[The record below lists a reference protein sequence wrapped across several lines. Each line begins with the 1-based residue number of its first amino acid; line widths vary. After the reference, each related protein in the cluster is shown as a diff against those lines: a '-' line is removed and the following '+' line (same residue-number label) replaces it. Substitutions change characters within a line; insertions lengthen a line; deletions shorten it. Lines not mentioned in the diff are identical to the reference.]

1 MKKSRNH
8 IEGAMR
14 SHGLVF
20 FFVIV
25 LLIFGF
31 ISLPKMKKNEFP
43 TVTVLQGVVAVVYPG
58 ATAEEIEVQVAN
70 PVEDYLFTFTD
81 IDKTKTY
88 SYSKDGM
95 LYIFASLKPGVENSQ
110 VTWSRIREGLTLF
123 RLSSLPQGVLATV
136 VIDDFGNA
144 SSLFLAIESEQR
156 SSREL
161 KYFTEQLCDRLRDI
175 PEMGNIKIVGEQ
187 KEEIAILMDPI
198 KLSQYGISPSL
209 VSAELAAHGFRTI
222 SGQASN
228 NDGQAKIHVSIPY
241 SDEYD
246 LLQLVVFADPVT
258 GQSVRLRDVAKLE
271 RRYKENTPYIKYT
284 DEEVA
289 DSHCLVLSMEM
300 RPGNNVVDFGKKVE
314 KEIAEFQSA
323 APPDLRFHRITD
335 QPKTVNASV
344 TSFLKDLI
352 EAVIIVI
359 LVMLLLFP
367 LRTAIVSST
376 SVPVCIAITFGIM
389 YLLGIELNTVTLAAM
404 IVVLGMVVDDSV
416 VVIDG
421 YTEMLNKGHSRWYS
435 AAVSTK
441 SLVASMVIATCSISG
456 MFFPMLGIIKGTM
469 GDFIKMFPWAIF
481 FALTCSIL
489 YAIWVI
495 PYLSTRMIR
504 PSKNDKPT
512 IIERA
517 QAKFFGSIQNA
528 YQKLLNICFRH
539 RWGTII
545 VALLFVGLGVFFFL
559 RINVQMLPKA
569 ERDSFA
575 VEIHLASGSS
585 IQETAMV
592 ADSLTRIL
600 QSDKRIT
607 SVTSFIGMSSPRFF
621 FSYAP
626 QLASDAYAQFIVTTQ
641 NYKATKELVKE
652 YQKKYENH
660 FPNAQIRFRQMDYQ
674 MVAYPIEVYLKSDD
688 YAKMEPIKDSLLK
701 MMWENPHLNFVR
713 CDYDGQEDII
723 EVNIDTD
730 EANRLGITQSML
742 SIYLSG
748 ALSGTTMSSSW
759 EGDYNLPITVY
770 TEGVHDI
777 DYASIGDLLIPAA
790 EPGMWVPLRQV
801 ASIEPKFHHSNIPHR
816 NGMRCITI
824 SADMSPGYGQ
834 MREWKKVENYLN
846 SIDIPEGVTWEPGG
860 SKAFTNELM
869 PGVIMSIIAAI
880 LVMFLVLVFHYRK
893 IGISVLSISVAS
905 LCLFGSCFGL
915 WLFGLDFSITAILGV
930 ISLIGIIVRNA
941 IIMYDYANELVETKK
956 MPATEAAYEA
966 GLRRMRPIFLTS
978 ATTALGVI
986 PMIIA
991 ATMLWEPM
999 GVVICFGTLFTLPL
1013 AITVLPVAYSLAFSK
1028 NRKK

>member
-1 MKKSRNH
+1 MEKPQNH
-8 IEGAMR
+8 IEGAMQ
-14 SHGLVF
+14 SHRLVF
-20 FFVIV
+20 FFVIALV
-25 LLIFGF
+25 IFGF
-31 ISLPKMKKNEFP
+31 VSLPKMKKNEFP
-43 TVTVLQGVVAVVYPG
+43 TVTVLQGVVAVIYPG
-58 ATAEEIEVQVAN
+58 ATAEEIEIQVAN

-81 IDKTKTY
+81 IDKTNTY

-110 VTWSRIREGLTLF
+110 VVWSRIREGLNLF
-123 RLSSLPQGVLATV
+123 RLSSLPQGVLATA

-161 KYFTEQLCDRLRDI
+161 KYYTEQLCDRLRNI
-175 PEMGNIKIVGEQ
+175 QEMGNIKIVGEQ

-228 NDGQAKIHVSIPY
+228 QDGQAKIHVSIPY

-246 LLQLVVFADPVT
+246 LLQLVVFADPAT

-271 RRYKENTPYIKYT
+271 RRYRENDPYIKFT
-284 DEEVA
+284 DDNVT

-300 RPGNNVVDFGKKVE
+300 RPGNNVVEFGKKVE
-314 KEIAEFQSA
+314 KEIAEFRAA
-323 APPDLRFHRITD
+323 APPDLNFHRITD
-335 QPKTVNASV
+335 QPKTVGASV
-344 TSFLKDLI
+344 KSFLKDLI

-367 LRTAIVSST
+367 LRTALVSST

-389 YLLGIELNTVTLAAM
+389 FLLGVELNTVTLAAM

-421 YTEMLNKGHSRWYS
+421 YTEMLQRGHTPWES

-469 GDFIKMFPWAIF
+469 GDFIRMFPWAIF

-495 PYLSTRMIR
+495 PYLSTRMIL
-504 PSKNDKPT
+504 PSKNGKPT
-512 IIERA
+512 AIERI
-517 QAKFFGSIQNA
+517 QSKFFGAMQKG
-528 YQKLLNICFRH
+528 YQRILDVCFRH
-539 RWGTII
+539 RWTTII
-545 VALLFVGLGVFFFL
+545 IAVLIVGVGVFLFTK
-559 RINVQMLPKA
+559 INIQMLPKA

-585 IQETAMV
+585 LDETAMV
-592 ADSLTRIL
+592 ADSMSHIL
-600 QSDKRIT
+600 QNDKRIT
-607 SVTSFIGMSSPRFF
+607 SVTSFIGMSSPRFH

-626 QLASDAYAQFIVTTQ
+626 QLASDAYSQFIVTTVSD
-641 NYKATKELVKE
+641 NATKELVKE
-652 YQKKYENH
+652 YAKKYENY

-674 MVAYPIEVYLKSDD
+674 MAAYPIEVYLKSDD

-701 MMWENPHLNFVR
+701 VMWENPHLSFVR
-713 CDYDGQEDII
+713 CDYDAQEDII

-759 EGDYNLPITVY
+759 EGDYNVPITVY

-801 ASIEPKFHHSNIPHR
+801 ATIRPKIHHSNVPHR
-816 NGMRCITI
+816 NGMRCITV
-824 SADMSPGYGQ
+824 SADVNPGYGQ
-834 MREWKKVENYLN
+834 MREWKKIERYLT
-846 SIDIPEGVTWEPGG
+846 SMDIPDDVRWEPGG
-860 SKAFTNELM
+860 SKAFTDGLM
-869 PGVIMSIIAAI
+869 PGVLMSIVAAI
-880 LVMFLVLVFHYRK
+880 LVMFLVLVFHYKK
-893 IGISVLSISVAS
+893 IGISVLSISVSA

-941 IIMYDYANELVETKK
+941 IIMYDYANELRETEN
-956 MPATEAAYEA
+956 MSATEAAYQA

-986 PMIIA
+986 PMILA

-1028 NRKK
+1028 KAKK

>member
-1 MKKSRNH
+1 MKRNSNH

-20 FFVIV
+20 FFVVV
-25 LLIFGF
+25 LVIFGF
-31 ISLPKMKKNEFP
+31 LSLPKMKKNEFP
-43 TVTVLQGVVAVVYPG
+43 SVTVLQGVVAVVYPG

-88 SYSKDGM
+88 SYSMDGM
-95 LYIFASLKPGVENSQ
+95 LYIFAALKPDVENSQ

-144 SSLFLAIESEQR
+144 SSLFLAIESGQR

-161 KYFTEQLCDRLRDI
+161 KYFTEQLSDRLRDI

-198 KLSQYGISPSL
+198 KLSQYSISPSL

-228 NDGQAKIHVSIPY
+228 KDGQAKIHVSIPY

-246 LLQLVVFADPVT
+246 LLQLVVFADPIS
-258 GQSVRLRDVAKLE
+258 GQSVRLRDIAKLE
-271 RRYKENTPYIKYT
+271 RRYKESEPYIKYT
-284 DEEVA
+284 DDEVT
-289 DSHCLVLSMEM
+289 DNKCIVLSMEM
-300 RPGNNVVDFGKKVE
+300 RSGNNVVEFGKKVD
-314 KEIAEFQSA
+314 KEIAEFRAA

-344 TSFLKDLI
+344 KSFLKDLI
-352 EAVIIVI
+352 EAVLIVI

-389 YLLGIELNTVTLAAM
+389 FLLGIELNTVTLAAM

-421 YTEMLNKGHSRWYS
+421 YTEMLQKGHSRWYS
-435 AAVSTK
+435 ASVSTK
-441 SLVASMVIATCSISG
+441 SLVASMAIATCSISG

-504 PSKNDKPT
+504 PSKNDNPT
-512 IIERA
+512 FIERA
-517 QAKFFGSIQNA
+517 QAKFFGSMQNG
-528 YQKLLNICFRH
+528 YQKLLDVCFRH

-545 VALLFVGLGVFFFL
+545 VALLFVGLGIFIFL
-559 RINVQMLPKA
+559 KLNIQMLPKA

-585 IQETAMV
+585 IHETAMI
-592 ADSLTRIL
+592 ADSMAHIL
-600 QSDKRIT
+600 KKDERIT
-607 SVTSFIGMSSPRFF
+607 SVTSFIGMSSPRFH

-626 QLASDAYAQFIVTTQ
+626 QLASDAYAQFIVTTTSD
-641 NYKATKELVKE
+641 NATKEIMKE
-652 YQKKYENH
+652 YPDKYENH
-660 FPNAQIRFRQMDYQ
+660 FPKAQIRFRQMDYQ
-674 MVAYPIEVYLKSDD
+674 MTAYPIEVYLKSDD

-701 MMWENPHLNFVR
+701 IMWENPHLNFVR
-713 CDYDGQEDII
+713 SDYDGQEDVI

-759 EGDYNLPITVY
+759 EDDYNVPITVY

-777 DYASIGDLLIPAA
+777 DYASLGDLLIPAA
-790 EPGMWVPLRQV
+790 EPSIWVPLRQV
-801 ASIEPKFHHSNIPHR
+801 AQIRPRIHHSNLPHR
-816 NGMRCITI
+816 NGMRCITV
-824 SADMSPGYGQ
+824 SADVIPGQGQ
-834 MREWKKVENYLN
+834 MREWKKIEKYLN
-846 SIDIPEGVTWEPGG
+846 SIEIPADVKWEAGG
-860 SKAFTNELM
+860 GKRFTDDLKM
-869 PGVIMSIIAAI
+869 DLIMSIVAAI
-880 LVMFLVLVFHYRK
+880 LVMFLVLVFHYGK
-893 IGISVLSISVAS
+893 IGISLLSISVSS

-941 IIMYDYANELVETKK
+941 IIMYDYAKELQEKK
-956 MPATEAAYEA
+956 KISASEAAYEA

-991 ATMLWEPM
+991 ATLLWMPM

-1013 AITVLPVAYSLAFSK
+1013 AITVLPVAYSLAFNKK
-1028 NRKK
+1028 NKK